1 MNRTKR
7 VKKKRYSVINVLI
20 GVCIVIILFG
30 GIGYLYMLRSNL
42 MDQAVADVMDMT
54 RQQQQAFH
62 TFISSDRERLH
73 SFAVYFSQTDS
84 RDTMEINEKLK
95 AFSKVNAN
103 YSIINLETGT
113 YYNNKSDQA
122 YQMQG
127 EELETYRSLTG
138 SNVRDPYKGL
148 YSGET
153 AFGYYERFE
162 FSDGVAG
169 MLQKSYVCTKVSEEF
184 SLSFYGGQGRGY
196 VVNSE
201 GDILLRSE
209 SKNNEYSY
217 DNIFDIVLSDERR
230 NREDLSDT
238 LQNWEEGTILFE
250 GERGK
255 YIYTYVPVE
264 NVEGWYLVSVVPF
277 SAVMNEANEIIR
289 NSQVTVVLM
298 VAAMIFVLCFLL
310 LNWKNQREIREK
322 EREIE
327 YNKQQFD
334 IFSTYLANNTD
345 NVYVMMN
352 VREHRVEYVSPN
364 VERVLGVLAEQIF
377 ENVEAIGHTWYYD
390 GKKIE
395 FEDLDKLK
403 PGSSITGVMSE
414 RIHMK
419 TGERR
424 WFRESIYSTML
435 QGERK
440 IIFYLSD
447 RTSERKTQDRLTQA
461 LEMAQVANKAK
472 SAFLGNVSHDIR
484 TPMNAITGLV
494 SLLENE
500 ADNPE
505 RVLEYTHQ
513 IDAASR
519 HLLGLIN
526 DVLDMNKIEGGNAT
540 LNITDIDISDI
551 IEELNVIIRPQSR
564 AKNQSFRIFATPFD
578 YENLLGDKLRISQV
592 LINILSNAVKYTP
605 ENGSIE
611 MYVNE
616 LTGVAEGYSR
626 VEFVIRD
633 NGQGMSKE
641 YLEVIFDPFT
651 REQNLAASEI
661 QGTGLGM
668 AITKNL
674 VDLMGGT
681 IEVESE
687 LGAGS
692 IFRLQLDLR
701 ICEASEKDPSFW
713 EKYNIRRMIVADDD
727 EYVCRNIAQA
737 MKCTGVEVSY
747 TTNGMQA
754 IAMLRGARK
763 KGENYDLMLLDW
775 KMPDFDG
782 LQTVKLL
789 HKDDSEH
796 IPVIIFTSYDWSEI
810 EEEALKAGVNHFLT
824 KPFFMHSFKEAVAQA
839 LGGGKDEHSIMP
851 GEKEKGTFEG
861 KHILVVDDIEINQM
875 ILVKLLESMGAAVCD
890 VAENGQVAVDMF
902 ESSLPGEYDVIF
914 MDVQMPVLDGYGA
927 TRAIRAGSHPS
938 AKSVPIIAMTA
949 NAFVDDI
956 RDAIE
961 SGMDAHVSKPVVV
974 EQLKAAF
981 REVMERKGKK

>member
-1 MNRTKR
+1 MVKGTKR
-7 VKKKRYSVINVLI
+7 DKKKQYYAVNALI
-20 GVCIVIILFG
+20 IVCIAVILLG
-30 GIGYLYMLRSNL
+30 GVGYIHVLRSNL
-42 MDQAVADVMDMT
+42 MDQAVTDVMDMT

-62 TFISSDRERLH
+62 TFISADRERLH
-73 SFAVYFSQTDS
+73 SFAVYFSQADS
-84 RDTMEINEKLK
+84 QDTEGINEKLE
-95 AFSKVNAN
+95 AFSEVNAH
-103 YSIINLETGT
+103 YSVMNLDTGM
-113 YYNNKSDQA
+113 YYNNKSEQT
-122 YQMQG
+122 YQMEG

-138 SNVRDPYKGL
+138 ANVRDPYPGL
-148 YSGET
+148 YSGEP

-162 FSDGVAG
+162 FADGVPG
-169 MLQKSYVCTKVSEEF
+169 LIQKSYVCTKVSEEF
-184 SLSFYGGQGRGY
+184 SLSFYDGQGLGY
-196 VVNSE
+196 VVNDK
-201 GDILLRSE
+201 GDILLSSVGKNSE
-209 SKNNEYSY
+209 HSY
-217 DNIFDIVLSDERR
+217 DNIFDIVLNGGSDAGNLADTMH
-230 NREDLSDT
+230 NREA
-238 LQNWEEGTILFE
+238 GTFLFD
-250 GERGK
+250 GDKGK

-277 SAVMNEANEIIR
+277 SAVMDEANEIIR
-289 NSQVTVVLM
+289 NSQVTVIFM
-298 VAAMIFVLCFLL
+298 VAAMVFFLCFLL
-310 LNWKNQREIREK
+310 LNWRSQKEIREK

-345 NVYVMMN
+345 NVYVMLN

-364 VERVLGVLAEQIF
+364 VERVLGIPAEQIL
-377 ENVEAIGHTWYYD
+377 ENVDSLECTWNQE
-390 GKKIE
+390 GRKL
-395 FEDLDKLK
+395 DLDDLAALE
-403 PGSSITGVMSE
+403 PGSSITDVMRE
-414 RIHMK
+414 RIHKK

-424 WFRESIYSTML
+424 WFRESLYSTLL

-440 IIFYLSD
+440 VILYLSD
-447 RTSERKTQDRLTQA
+447 RTSERKTQDTLTQA
-461 LEMAQVANKAK
+461 LDMAQVANKAK

-494 SLLENE
+494 SLLREE

-505 RVLEYTHQ
+505 HVLEYTHQ
-513 IDAASR
+513 INAASQ

-540 LNITDIDISDI
+540 LNITDIDISEI

-578 YENLLGDKLRISQV
+578 YEYLLGDKLRICQV

-616 LTGVAEGYSR
+616 LTGVTEGYSR

-651 REQNLAASEI
+651 REQNLAAGQI

-692 IFRLQLDLR
+692 IFRLQLDLPV
-701 ICEASEKDPSFW
+701 CEASEEDPAFW
-713 EKYNIRRMIVADDD
+713 KKYGIRRMIVADDD
-727 EYVCRNIAQA
+727 EYVCRNIVKA
-737 MKCTGVEVSY
+737 MECTGVEVSY
-747 TTNGMQA
+747 ATSGRQA
-754 IAMLRGARK
+754 VSVLRSARK
-763 KGENYDLMLLDW
+763 KGEPYDLMLLDW
-775 KMPDFDG
+775 KMPDQDG
-782 LQTVKLL
+782 LETARLIRKNEP
-789 HKDDSEH
+789 DH
-796 IPVIIFTSYDWSEI
+796 IPVIFFTSYDWEEI
-810 EEEALKAGVNHFLT
+810 EEEALKAGVSHFLA
-824 KPFFMHSFKEAVAQA
+824 KPFFMHSFKDAIERAFD
-839 LGGGKDEHSIMP
+839 GGESEPSVKP
-851 GEKEKGTFEG
+851 AEKEKEVFEG

-890 VAENGQVAVDMF
+890 VAENGQAAVDRF
-902 ESSLPGEYDVIF
+902 TESIPGEYDVIF

-927 TRAIRAGSHPS
+927 TRAIRASGHPS

-956 RDAIE
+956 RAAIE

-974 EQLKAAF
+974 DQLKATF
-981 REVMERKGKK
+981 QEVLERKRKK